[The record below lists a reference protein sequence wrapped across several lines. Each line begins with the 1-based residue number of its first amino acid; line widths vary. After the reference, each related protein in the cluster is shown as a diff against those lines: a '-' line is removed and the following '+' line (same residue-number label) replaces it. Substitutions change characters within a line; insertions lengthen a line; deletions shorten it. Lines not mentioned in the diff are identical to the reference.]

1 MLQKIRSPFAG
12 KPATRQVVDRNGAPA
27 FDVQPRVLTPV
38 RAMAAS
44 WLTGLGVV
52 AGLGYGLA
60 GVASAPNPDSGMLTA
75 AFVVPVIGGFVLY
88 GALRSLLRKR
98 VRLVFTLERFSVKTL
113 FGWKHYDRLL
123 PHRFALLQHDWTQA
137 EQEQK
142 QFQAAQE
149 QRQGKL
155 IKQRLW
161 YGKSFHVSFD
171 YVGQRNDV
179 LTVYGPK
186 EAMAIVTR
194 LNACDNV
201 LDALVRRGQGT
212 PLTPADEWGDQP
224 GEIPAETH

>member
-1 MLQKIRSPFAG
+1 MLRNVVSPFAG
-12 KPATRQVVDRNGAPA
+12 KPATRQVADRNGAPG

-52 AGLGYGLA
+52 AGLGYGLV
-60 GVASAPNPDSGMLTA
+60 GVASAPNADSGMLTA
-75 AFVVPVIGGFVLY
+75 AITVPVVGGFMLY
-88 GALRSLLRKR
+88 GALRSLLRKH
-98 VRLVFTLERFSVKTL
+98 VRMVLTLEQFSVKTL

-123 PHRFALLQHDWTQA
+123 PHRFALLQHDWAQL
-137 EQEQK
+137 EQEHQE
-142 QFQAAQE
+142 FHAAQA
-149 QRQGKL
+149 QMRGKL
-155 IKQRLW
+155 IKKRYW
-161 YGKSFHVSFD
+161 YARSFHVSFD

-201 LDALVRRGQGT
+201 LDALARRGQGT
-212 PLTPADEWGDQP
+212 PLTPQDEWGDQP
-224 GEIPAETH
+224 GAIPA

>member
-1 MLQKIRSPFAG
+1 MLQKVRSPFAG
-12 KPATRQVVDRNGAPA
+12 KPATRQVADHNGAPA

-38 RAMAAS
+38 RAMAAY

-52 AGLGYGLA
+52 AGLGFSLA
-60 GVASAPNPDSGMLTA
+60 GFASAPNPDSGMLTA
-75 AFVVPVIGGFVLY
+75 ALVVPVGGGFVLY

-98 VRLVFTLERFSVKTL
+98 VRLMLTLEQFSVKSL

-137 EQEQK
+137 EQEQ
-142 QFQAAQE
+142 QEFRAALA

-155 IKQRLW
+155 IKKQRW
-161 YGKSFHVSFD
+161 FGKSFHISFD
-171 YVGQRNDV
+171 YIGQRNDV

-201 LDALVRRGQGT
+201 LDALARRGHGT

-224 GEIPAETH
+224 GAIPELT

>member
-12 KPATRQVVDRNGAPA
+12 RPATRQVADHNGAPA

-52 AGLGYGLA
+52 AGIGYGLV
-60 GVASAPNPDSGMLTA
+60 GVVSAPNPDSGMLTA
-75 AFVVPVIGGFVLY
+75 AIFVPVVGGFALY

-98 VRLVFTLERFSVKTL
+98 VRLLLTLEQFSVKSL

-137 EQEQK
+137 EQEQ
-142 QFQAAQE
+142 QEFQAAQ
-149 QRQGKL
+149 QRKV
-155 IKQRLW
+155 IRKRRW
-161 YGKSFHVSFD
+161 YANSFHLSFD
-171 YVGQRNDV
+171 YLGQRNDV

-201 LDALVRRGQGT
+201 LDALAHRGQGT

-224 GEIPAETH
+224 GAIPKYN

>member
-1 MLQKIRSPFAG
+1 MLQKVRSPFAG
-12 KPATRQVVDRNGAPA
+12 KPATRQVADHNGAPA

-75 AFVVPVIGGFVLY
+75 AFVVPVVGGFVLY
-88 GALRSLLRKR
+88 GALRTLLRKR
-98 VRLVFTLERFSVKTL
+98 FRLMLTLDQFSVKTL

-137 EQEQK
+137 EQEQ
-142 QFQAAQE
+142 QEFQAAQA
-149 QRQGKL
+149 QMQGKL
-155 IKQRLW
+155 VRRARW
-161 YGKSFHVSFD
+161 FAKSFHLSFD
-171 YVGQRNDV
+171 YLGQRNDV

-201 LDALVRRGQGT
+201 LDALAHRGQGT

-224 GEIPAETH
+224 GAIPELT

>member
-12 KPATRQVVDRNGAPA
+12 KPFTRQIADRNGAPA

-52 AGLGYGLA
+52 AGLGYSFA
-60 GVASAPNPDSGMLTA
+60 GVASAPIPDSGMLTA
-75 AFVVPVIGGFVLY
+75 AFVVPVVGGFVLY

-98 VRLVFTLERFSVKTL
+98 VRVMMTLEQFSVKTL

-137 EQEQK
+137 EQEQ
-142 QFQAAQE
+142 QEFRAALA

-155 IKQRLW
+155 IKKQRW
-161 YGKSFHVSFD
+161 FAKSFHVSFD
-171 YVGQRNDV
+171 YLGQRNDV
-179 LTVYGPK
+179 LTVFGQK
-186 EAMAIVTR
+186 DAVAIVTR
-194 LNACDNV
+194 LNACDSV
-201 LDALVRRGQGT
+201 LDAIAHRGQGT
-212 PLTPADEWGDQP
+212 PLAPADEWGDQP
-224 GEIPAETH
+224 GAIPELI

>member
-1 MLQKIRSPFAG
+1 MLQRVRSPFAG
-12 KPATRQVVDRNGAPA
+12 RPATRQVFDRNGAPA

-44 WLTGLGVV
+44 WLTGLGVI
-52 AGLGYGLA
+52 AGLGNNLA
-60 GVASAPNPDSGMLTA
+60 DVANTPNPDTGMLTA
-75 AFVVPVIGGFVLY
+75 ALVVPLVGGFVLY
-88 GALRSLLRKR
+88 GALRSLLRR
-98 VRLVFTLERFSVKTL
+98 RIRLMLTLEQFSVKTL

-137 EQEQK
+137 EQEQAEL
-142 QFQAAQE
+142 QAAQAQM
-149 QRQGKL
+149 QRKVV
-155 IKQRLW
+155 RRARW
-161 YGKSFHVSFD
+161 YANSFHLSFD
-171 YVGQRNDV
+171 YLGQRNDV

-201 LDALVRRGQGT
+201 LDALARRGQET

-224 GEIPAETH
+224 GAIPELT

>member
-1 MLQKIRSPFAG
+1 MLQKVRSPFAG
-12 KPATRQVVDRNGAPA
+12 KPATRQVADHNGAPA
-27 FDVQPRVLTPV
+27 FYVQPRVLTPM

-52 AGLGYGLA
+52 AGVGFGVV
-60 GVASAPNPDSGMLTA
+60 GVANVPNPDGGMLTA
-75 AFVVPVIGGFVLY
+75 ALTVPVVGGFVLY

-98 VRLVFTLERFSVKTL
+98 VRLMLTLEQFSVKSL

-123 PHRFALLQHDWTQA
+123 PHRFALLQHDWAQA
-137 EQEQK
+137 EQEHAELM
-142 QFQAAQE
+142 AAQA
-149 QRQGKL
+149 QMRRKVVR
-155 IKQRLW
+155 KQRW
-161 YGKSFHVSFD
+161 YAKSFHVSFD

-201 LDALVRRGQGT
+201 LDALARHGHGT
-212 PLTPADEWGDQP
+212 PLAPADEWGDQP
-224 GEIPAETH
+224 GAIPENH

>member
-1 MLQKIRSPFAG
+1 MLQRIRSPFAG
-12 KPATRQVVDRNGAPA
+12 RPATRQVFDRNGAPA

-44 WLTGLGVV
+44 WLTGLGVIAALGNNLSDV
-52 AGLGYGLA
+52 ANT
-60 GVASAPNPDSGMLTA
+60 PNPDSGMLTA
-75 AFVVPVIGGFVLY
+75 AIVVPVVGGFVLY

-98 VRLVFTLERFSVKTL
+98 VRLMLTLEQFSVKSL

-137 EQEQK
+137 EQEQ
-142 QFQAAQE
+142 QEFRAAVAQK
-149 QRQGKL
+149 QGKL
-155 IKQRLW
+155 IRKRRW
-161 YGKSFHVSFD
+161 FGKSFHVSFD

-179 LTVYGPK
+179 LTVFGQK

-194 LNACDNV
+194 LNACDSV
-201 LDALVRRGQGT
+201 LDALAHRGQGT

-224 GEIPAETH
+224 GAIPE